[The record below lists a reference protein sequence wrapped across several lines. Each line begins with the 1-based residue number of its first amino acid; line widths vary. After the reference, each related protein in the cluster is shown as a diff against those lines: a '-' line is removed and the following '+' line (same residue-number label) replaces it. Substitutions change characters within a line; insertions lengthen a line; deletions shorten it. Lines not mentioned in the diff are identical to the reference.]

1 MKTIRTI
8 FLTIFL
14 LGLSVIILFL
24 NIEAL
29 KYKPWGIRI
38 WLFWIYWMVIIGV
51 LIIQNI
57 RKFNYFQANP
67 KAKFTHYLT
76 ISNSLILFIAIV
88 GSTFG
93 QFFNLSYYLTPELS
107 LSGLSLPI
115 FIGAPIYIVNMIWKK
130 NLMSTSENYRK
141 NQLDRKVKYSTRKV
155 RNPFKKKELE

>member
-1 MKTIRTI
+1 
-8 FLTIFL
+8 
-14 LGLSVIILFL
+14 
-24 NIEAL
+24 
-29 KYKPWGIRI
+29 
-38 WLFWIYWMVIIGV
+38 MVIIGV